1 MPKAIYDDVLRFLH
15 HACGL
20 KGGGDKPDRELV
32 ERYLGHEEAA
42 FSLLMQ
48 RHGPMIL
55 GICRRLA
62 ADPHSAEDG
71 FQATFMVLIRE
82 AAAIR
87 KKESLA
93 PWLHGVA
100 RRLVLKAR
108 AKAAANR
115 RREERTLPMAS
126 PDPLQELTVREL
138 RSCLDEEIAQLPV
151 KYQTPILLCYFE
163 GKSYSQA
170 AQEIGC
176 PKSTFTNRLNRGL
189 ELLRRQLS
197 RRGITL
203 AGAALATTLTEAAAA
218 PPLPAILAVNT
229 MKAAT
234 LLGGSKAVACGC
246 LTATALAL
254 AEEALTGMLLVKGKI
269 VLMVL
274 ALGLAVG
281 GVGWAGYKELAE
293 TGRLALRGIGQ
304 APVPKKQAEISA
316 KEKKVVAKDENLE
329 KLPEGAVARL
339 GMARFSEVGR
349 PFAISYSLDG
359 KTLVAGS
366 WDGAITVWDFETRK
380 VIREWDSHSDSV
392 RAMALSPDGNRLAT
406 AGRDSEI
413 SVWDMAQGEL
423 LKTLEGPKETTNLL
437 AYCTFRKN
445 LSYPS

>member
-32 ERYLGHEEAA
+32 ERYLGHEQTA

-62 ADPHSAEDG
+62 ADPHAAEDG
-71 FQATFMVLIRE
+71 FQATFMVLIRQ
-82 AAAIR
+82 AASIR

-108 AKAAANR
+108 ARAAANR
-115 RREERTLPMAS
+115 RREERTLLMAS
-126 PDPLQELTVREL
+126 PDPVQELTVREL

-163 GKSYSQA
+163 GKSYNQA

-176 PKSTFTNRLNRGL
+176 PKTTFTNRLNRGL
-189 ELLRRQLS
+189 ELLRRQLNC
-197 RRGITL
+197 RGITL
-203 AGAALATTLTEAAAA
+203 AGAALATAVTEAAAA

-229 MKAAT
+229 MKAAS
-234 LLGGSKAVACGC
+234 LLGGGKAVACGC

-281 GVGWAGYKELAE
+281 GVGWAGYKGIPE
-293 TGRLALRGIGQ
+293 TGQPGPKALVQ
-304 APVPKKQAEISA
+304 APTIKKQVDEPT
-316 KEKKVVAKDENLE
+316 KEEKGVARDLYGDP
-329 KLPEGAVARL
+329 LPEGAVARF
-339 GMARFSEVGR
+339 GNIHWRHGSRIINSAHVSGR
-349 PFAISYSLDG
+349 KIS
-359 KTLVAGS
+359 
-366 WDGAITVWDFETRK
+366 
-380 VIREWDSHSDSV
+380 
-392 RAMALSPDGNRLAT
+392 GNR
-406 AGRDSEI
+406 
-413 SVWDMAQGEL
+413 V
-423 LKTLEGPKETTNLL
+423 
-437 AYCTFRKN
+437 
-445 LSYPS
+445 